1 MSVKLDL
8 VWTACFEDGRIIRQF
23 DDEAQTVEHPFGE
36 VQDHERRSPLH
47 TFSLLNVNT
56 RRVYQLNLHAG
67 RIHIFQPGCTRH
79 PEPEVEG
86 DPSRRYR
93 LIFFRRVRQRLSW
106 APSGPI
112 ESAEGVTTSYFLGFQ
127 YTGSDGRNITR
138 LLQIEPDDEVYLS

>member
-8 VWTACFEDGRIIRQF
+8 VWIAGFEDGRIIRQF
-23 DDEAQTVEHPFGE
+23 DDEAQTAEHPFGE
-36 VQDHERRSPLH
+36 VQDHERQSPLH

-56 RRVYQLNLHAG
+56 RRVYQLNLYAG
-67 RIHIFQPGCTRH
+67 RIRIFQSGRTKQ

-93 LIFFRRVRQRLSW
+93 LICFRRVRQRLSW
-106 APSGPI
+106 APVGPI
-112 ESAEGVTTSYFLGFQ
+112 VGAECSSTSYFLGFQ

-138 LLQIEPDDEVYLS
+138 LLQIEPDDEIYLT